1 MQFDSGDKQPNTCNS
16 FIYSDI
22 FLCPIKCCGTVMIYF
37 GSASGSYFGKVLVP
51 FPAPIPVPAP
61 APVPVLAPVPVP
73 VPLILDFLTFCI
85 TF

>member
-1 MQFDSGDKQPNTCNS
+1 
-16 FIYSDI
+16 
-22 FLCPIKCCGTVMIYF
+22 MIYF